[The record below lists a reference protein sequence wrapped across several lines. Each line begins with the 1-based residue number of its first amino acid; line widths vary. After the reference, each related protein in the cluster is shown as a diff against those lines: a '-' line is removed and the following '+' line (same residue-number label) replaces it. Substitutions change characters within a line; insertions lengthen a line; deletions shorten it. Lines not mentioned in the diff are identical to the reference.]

1 MFITVDILQKRGAC
15 QEYLDFFAKRF
26 PNGVEML
33 EMIEHGH
40 LPYHGLHWGYQW
52 LDPSPEEVAA
62 YWKAVHVENSQGIH
76 ESDHVSD
83 SEIVVSSS
91 HVSGS
96 SNIRNSEQIEH
107 STNISFSKYITDSSH
122 IEGSEFVDASTRIL
136 RGKNITDSSEVV
148 DSVYIVNSHG
158 IFDSNNIIDGR
169 TIWYSNDLTNCGF
182 CSNCNGLTNSLFCF
196 KQEGGE
202 YLVFN
207 KPVDKTRFDV
217 INRQFRRYASVTAD
231 MIEGFDGTTAKKI
244 MDYRKHT
251 KNIPDAFWNWVK
263 TLPGYDSDII
273 YALTFNPQ
281 FLN

>member
-1 MFITVDILQKRGAC
+1 MIITFDILVARNAPKELFVLLGGKQSVC
-15 QEYLDFFAKRF
+15 IDLEQLAKNSKVSYNTF
-26 PNGVEML
+26 
-33 EMIEHGH
+33 
-40 LPYHGLHWGYQW
+40 HWMREW

-76 ESDHVSD
+76 ESDHVFN
-83 SEIVVSSS
+83 SEMVVGSS
-91 HVSGS
+91 HISGS
-96 SNIRNSEQIEH
+96 SNIHDSEQIEN
-107 STNISFSKYITDSSH
+107 STNITDSKFITDSSH
-122 IEGSEFVDASTRIL
+122 ISNSEFVDASTRVL
-136 RGKNITDSSEVV
+136 RGKNVTDSSEIV

-158 IFDSNNIIDGR
+158 IFDSNNIIDGH
-169 TIWYSNDLTNCGF
+169 TIWYSNNLTNCGF
-182 CSNCNGLTNSLFCF
+182 CSNCNGLTNALFCF

-207 KPVDKTRFDV
+207 KPVDKTRFDI

-231 MIEGFDGTTAKKI
+231 MIEGFDGTAAKKI
-244 MDYRKHT
+244 LDYRKHT

-273 YALTFNPQ
+273 YALTFNSQ